1 MDNQNNI
8 NTGAQQRDERL
19 WKLAKRRAEFKK
31 HALTY
36 LIINVFLWG
45 VWVFNSYRHSDFD
58 FPWPVFVTI
67 GWGVGLAIS
76 YIAAYSGNV
85 ESLRE
90 KEYNKLINK
99 N

>member
-8 NTGAQQRDERL
+8 TTGTGQRDERL
-19 WKLAKRRAEFKK
+19 WKLAKKRAEFKK
-31 HALTY
+31 HLLTY
-36 LIINVFLWG
+36 FIVNIFLWG
-45 VWVFNSYRHSDFD
+45 IWLFNSIRHNDFD
-58 FPWPVFVTI
+58 FPWPAFVTL
-67 GWGVGLAIS
+67 GWGIGVAIS
-76 YIAAYSGNV
+76 YIAAYSGNP

>member
-19 WKLAKRRAEFKK
+19 WKLAKKRAEFKK

-45 VWVFNSYRHSDFD
+45 FWAFNSYRHDDFD